1 MSRIVTLT
9 AGAIG
14 FVLGSRAGRGPYEKL
29 SAKAGEVRRDPR
41 VQEKVAQAQDVAQDK
56 AKTAASTVQ
65 EKVSDKVSEVR
76 SSSDSSD
83 SSGSAS
89 STGNASAA
97 PAGADNGDAGTP
109 LSETVGQAG
118 PGPQGNLP

>member
-1 MSRIVTLT
+1 MSKIVTLT

-41 VQEKVAQAQDVAQDK
+41 VQEKVSQAQDVAADK
-56 AKTAASTVQ
+56 AKTAASTVSD
-65 EKVSDKVSEVR
+65 KVGEKVSEVR
-76 SSSDSSD
+76 SSDSS
-83 SSGSAS
+83 
-89 STGNASAA
+89 STSPN
-97 PAGADNGDAGTP
+97 PGADNSDATTP

-118 PGPQGNLP
+118 PGPQGTLP

>member
-41 VQEKVAQAQDVAQDK
+41 VQEKVSQAQDVAQDK

-65 EKVSDKVSEVR
+65 EKVSEKVGEVR
-76 SSSDSSD
+76 SSDSST
-83 SSGSAS
+83 SS
-89 STGNASAA
+89 STAASA
-97 PAGADNGDAGTP
+97 PTGADNGDAGTP

-118 PGPQGNLP
+118 PGPQGDLP

>member
-29 SAKAGEVRRDPR
+29 SAKAGEARRDPR
-41 VQEKVAQAQDVAQDK
+41 VQEKVSQAQDVAQDK
-56 AKTAASTVQ
+56 ARTAASTVQ

-76 SSSDSSD
+76 SSD
-83 SSGSAS
+83 S
-89 STGNASAA
+89 STGSTGSTGTASAA
-97 PAGADNGDAGTP
+97 PAGADNADATTP
-109 LSETVGQAG
+109 LSETVGEAG
-118 PGPQGNLP
+118 PGPQGTLP

>member
-9 AGAIG
+9 AGAVG

-29 SAKAGEVRRDPR
+29 AARAGEIRRDPR

-56 AKTAASTVQ
+56 AKTAASTVGD
-65 EKVSDKVSEVR
+65 KVSQKVSEVR
-76 SSSDSSD
+76 SSDD
-83 SSGSAS
+83 AS
-89 STGNASAA
+89 SAGATRT
-97 PAGADNGDAGTP
+97 GADNAATDTP

-118 PGPQGNLP
+118 PGPQGTLP

>member
-76 SSSDSSD
+76 SSD
-83 SSGSAS
+83 S
-89 STGNASAA
+89 STGTSSSSSASAA

>member
-76 SSSDSSD
+76 SSDSS
-83 SSGSAS
+83 SS
-89 STGNASAA
+89 STTTASAA

>member
-76 SSSDSSD
+76 SSD
-83 SSGSAS
+83 S
-89 STGNASAA
+89 STGTSGSSAASAA

>member
-76 SSSDSSD
+76 SSDSS
-83 SSGSAS
+83 SS
-89 STGNASAA
+89 STTTTASAA

>member
-41 VQEKVAQAQDVAQDK
+41 VQEKVSQAQDVAQDK
-56 AKTAASTVQ
+56 ARTAASTVQ

-76 SSSDSSD
+76 SSD
-83 SSGSAS
+83 S
-89 STGNASAA
+89 STGSTGTASAA
-97 PAGADNGDAGTP
+97 PAGADNADATTP
-109 LSETVGQAG
+109 LSETVGEAG
-118 PGPQGNLP
+118 PGPQGTLP